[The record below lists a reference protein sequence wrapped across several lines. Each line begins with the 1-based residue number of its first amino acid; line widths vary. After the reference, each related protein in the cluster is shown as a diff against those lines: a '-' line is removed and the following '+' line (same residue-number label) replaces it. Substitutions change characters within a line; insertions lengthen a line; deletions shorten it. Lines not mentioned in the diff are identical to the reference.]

1 VNAFRLEGRVALV
14 TGATSGIGAACA
26 EVLAEAGAA
35 VVVAGRS
42 VQRGQ
47 AVVEGIARAGGRAR
61 FQPLDVSD
69 DASCRAA
76 VQAATTAFGRLD
88 IVVNSAGIGAGGA
101 VLDTTDEDWLAV
113 LETNL
118 TGVFRMCRAA
128 VPPLRAGGGAIV
140 NIGSDWS
147 LFAGAGAAA
156 YCTSKGGVLL
166 LTKAMAQ
173 DHAREGIRVN
183 CVCPAEIDTPML
195 ATTADRHGVDH
206 AEALA
211 RYAEALPVGRVGTP
225 REVAYAV
232 LYLASDEARFIT
244 GIALPVDG
252 GSTSR

>member
-1 VNAFRLEGRVALV
+1 
-14 TGATSGIGAACA
+14 
-26 EVLAEAGAA
+26 
-35 VVVAGRS
+35 
-42 VQRGQ
+42 
-47 AVVEGIARAGGRAR
+47 
-61 FQPLDVSD
+61 
-69 DASCRAA
+69 
-76 VQAATTAFGRLD
+76 
-88 IVVNSAGIGAGGA
+88 
-101 VLDTTDEDWLAV
+101 
-113 LETNL
+113 
-118 TGVFRMCRAA
+118 VFRVCRAA
-128 VPPLRAGGGAIV
+128 VPPLRAGGGGAIV

-156 YCTSKGGVLL
+156 YCASKGGVLL

-173 DHAREGIRVN
+173 DHARQGIRVN

-206 AEALA
+206 AEALM

-232 LYLASDEARFIT
+232 LYLASDAARFIT